1 MAAEPCPAADPL
13 CVCEVRGCPLY
24 DQHMRAFVVIPRRRW
39 HRGGSKKPRH
49 GRR

>member
-1 MAAEPCPAADPL
+1 MSPADPL
-13 CVCEVRGCPLY
+13 CPCGVRGCDLY
-24 DQHMRAFVVIPRRRW
+24 AEHTQAFVVIPKRRW